1 MAIKLAHLRVFVA
14 VATSRNLTEAAGRL
28 CRTPAALSLSLKQ
41 LEDEVGGELFVGDRK
56 SQLTPLGRF
65 TLHQAQR
72 ELEHFRHTVDAI
84 NTYARAETGLV
95 RIASVPSIAIT
106 VLPTLIKAFHEQHP
120 LVHLDIRDMD
130 SDSVV
135 RAVSQGDVDI
145 GIGSVPTIVPGL
157 AQHFLL
163 ADTFGVIC
171 SADNALCKL
180 GRPVNWADLRSQT
193 YIKSGITRSI
203 MEPAF
208 RQIDDAST
216 INVRN
221 TSSLLALVEQ
231 GLGVTLLPERLLL
244 PKPNS
249 SLRFLPLDG
258 SQVVRTVNVLTV
270 PVSSLSHAAHAF
282 LKILLPD
289 QQKP

>member
-1 MAIKLAHLRVFVA
+1 MAIKIAHLRVFVA
-14 VATSRNLTEAAGRL
+14 VATSRNLSEAAGRL

-41 LEDEVGGELFVGDRK
+41 FEDDIGGDLFVGDRK

-72 ELEHFRHTVDAI
+72 ELEHFRYTVDAI
-84 NTYARAETGLV
+84 STYARAETGLV

-106 VLPTLIKAFHEQHP
+106 VLPALIKAFHELHP

-145 GIGSVPTIVPGL
+145 GIGSVPAIVPGL
-157 AQHFLL
+157 TQHFLL
-163 ADTFGVIC
+163 ADTFGVMC
-171 SADNALCKL
+171 SVNNALCGL
-180 GRPVNWADLRSQT
+180 QRPVSWDDLRGQT

-203 MEPAF
+203 TEPAF
-208 RQIDDAST
+208 REIAEAST

-231 GLGVTLLPERLLL
+231 GFGVTLLPERLLS

-249 SLRFLPLDG
+249 SLRFLPLKD
-258 SQVVRTVNVLTV
+258 SQIARKVSVLTV
-270 PVSSLSHAAHAF
+270 PVSSLNQAAHAF
-282 LKILLPD
+282 LKTLLPA
-289 QQKP
+289 QS